1 MAGAVEAFRRG
12 DLSRARD
19 LATRAVAAGQRQAP
33 LYKLLAVTE
42 YLLGD
47 AEQFEVHIRK
57 ALALAPDDADLHY
70 HLARHLY
77 EQKRY
82 REAAASFRR
91 ATTLSPDH
99 YKARYYEGL
108 VAEMLGQPDQARAL
122 FSDAIATIERLRV
135 RYVWPHVDLGRLLV
149 DQGEIDRGVGW
160 LYRAVRTD
168 PELPYGHY
176 EYAKALLRRGPTADV
191 ERALLEAIR
200 LDPGYA
206 SAYYVLARYYAKTGD
221 EQRAQQTLA
230 KFKDVQAGRL
240 PSPYGLRR

>member
-1 MAGAVEAFRRG
+1 MRRRVLVGASLAAVGLVVPLVRALHASQAPASGSHLSDPSSLAELTPLSAPTDALMTGAVEAFRRG

-19 LATRAVAAGQRQAP
+19 LAARAVTAGRREAP

-47 AEQFEVHIRK
+47 AEQFEVHIRQ
-57 ALALAPDDADLHY
+57 ALALAPKDADLHY
-70 HLARHLY
+70 HQARYLY

-82 REAAASFRR
+82 GEAAAAFER

-108 VAEMLGQPDQARAL
+108 VAEVMGQPDRAL
-122 FSDAIATIERLRV
+122 ELFGDAIATIERLRV

-149 DQGEIDRGVGW
+149 DRGDVDRGLGW

-176 EYAKALLRRGPTADV
+176 EYAKALL
-191 ERALLEAIR
+191 L
-200 LDPGYA
+200 
-206 SAYYVLARYYAKTGD
+206 S
-221 EQRAQQTLA
+221 
-230 KFKDVQAGRL
+230 
-240 PSPYGLRR
+240 